1 MNAPVPATPVLSA
14 TLVLLRD
21 GPDGLEVLMMVRH
34 QNSGFA
40 AGALVFPG
48 GRIDVGDHDLAARW
62 AGNLQAGPARLTAIR
77 ETWEECGVLLARR
90 KDSADLL
97 SHADVAAL
105 PPGANALALPEVE
118 PIADALVPFA
128 HWITPAI
135 RPKRFDALF
144 FLAPFSGDQQ
154 PRHDGREAVSV
165 RWVRPAEAV
174 AEADRGAVKLI
185 FVTRMNLLKLARA
198 PDVATAFAMA
208 RRQAVVTVTP
218 HLVLTEQGKFM
229 RIPAEADYG
238 VTDVPIEQVQAG

>member
-1 MNAPVPATPVLSA
+1 MNATPPAIPVPSA
-14 TLVLLRD
+14 TLVLMRD
-21 GPDGLEVLMMVRH
+21 GPGGLEVLMMVRH
-34 QNSGFA
+34 RDSGFA

-48 GRIDVGDHDLAARW
+48 GRIDEGDHTLAARW
-62 AGNLQAGPARLTAIR
+62 AGGLTAGPARLTAIR
-77 ETWEECGVLLARR
+77 ETWEECGILLARR
-90 KDSADLL
+90 KAATGLL
-97 SHADVAAL
+97 GRGEVAAL
-105 PPGANALALPEVE
+105 PPGANVMSLPDVE
-118 PIADALVPFA
+118 PAIDALVPFA

-165 RWVRPAEAV
+165 RWVRPADAV
-174 AEADRGAVKLI
+174 AECDRGAVKLV

-198 PDVATAFAMA
+198 ANVSGALAMA
-208 RRQAVVTVTP
+208 RRQTLVTVTP
-218 HLVLTEQGKFM
+218 RLVETEQGKFM

>member
-1 MNAPVPATPVLSA
+1 MNATPPVAPVPSA

-34 QNSGFA
+34 RDSGFA

-48 GRIDVGDHDLAARW
+48 GRIDGGDHELAARW
-62 AGNLQAGPARLTAIR
+62 AGDLPAGPARLTAIR
-77 ETWEECGVLLARR
+77 ETWEECGILLARR
-90 KDSADLL
+90 KAATGLL
-97 SHADVAAL
+97 ARADVAAL
-105 PPGANALALPEVE
+105 PAGANVMTLPEIE
-118 PIADALVPFA
+118 PAADALVPFA

-135 RPKRFDALF
+135 RPKRFDAMF

-165 RWVRPAEAV
+165 RWVRPADAV
-174 AEADRGAVKLI
+174 AECDRGAVKLV

-198 PDVATAFAMA
+198 PDTAAVLALA
-208 RRQAVVTVTP
+208 RRQPIVTVTP
-218 HLVLTEQGKFM
+218 HLVQTEQGKFM

>member
-1 MNAPVPATPVLSA
+1 MNASIPATPIPSA

-21 GPDGLEVLMMVRH
+21 GPGGLEVLMMVRH
-34 QNSGFA
+34 RDSGFA

-48 GRIDVGDHDLAARW
+48 GRIDDADHELASRRAPDLPAA
-62 AGNLQAGPARLTAIR
+62 PARLTAIR

-90 KDSADLL
+90 AQSSGLL
-97 SHADVAAL
+97 GRAEVAAL
-105 PPGANALALPEVE
+105 PPGANVLALPEIE
-118 PIADALVPFA
+118 PAVDALVPFA

-154 PRHDGREAVSV
+154 PRHDGREATAV
-165 RWVRPAEAV
+165 RWVRPADAV
-174 AEADRGAVKLI
+174 AECDRGAVKLV

-198 PDVATAFAMA
+198 RDVAGALDMA
-208 RRQAVVTVTP
+208 RRQTVVTVTP
-218 HLVLTEQGKFM
+218 CLVQTDRGRFM